1 MGRTV
6 GRVETV
12 SCPPRLAA
20 GSSVD
25 EVVAALDAE
34 GYVIV
39 ERLLDPSTTA
49 AIREELVRLL
59 EAVPVGRNFFEG
71 FHTRRL
77 YALFAKTRVLDDL
90 ALHPLVL
97 AAVERILGPCLL
109 SGPTGILI
117 DPGEVAQVL
126 HRDEAIYPV
135 AHPHPEL
142 VMNVMW
148 TFDDFT
154 EENGATRVVPRS
166 HRDALRQVDGETSTI
181 PATMPAGSA
190 MLYVGSLWHG
200 GGANVSGGSRLGV
213 AMEYAA
219 AWLRPQE
226 TQLLAVPRETVR
238 TLPARLQELL
248 GYSVYPPFVGYVDG
262 VHPRRVLDD

>member
-1 MGRTV
+1 
-6 GRVETV
+6 VETL
-12 SCPPRLAA
+12 PERRLNP

-25 EVVAALDAE
+25 DVVAALDAD
-34 GYVIV
+34 GHAIV
-39 ERLLDPSTTA
+39 ERLLDPATSA
-49 AIREELVRLL
+49 AIRAELARLL
-59 EAVPVGRNFFEG
+59 TDVPVGRNFFEG

-97 AAVERILGPCLL
+97 GAVERVLGPCLL

-135 AHPHPEL
+135 AHPHTEL

-166 HRDALRQVDGETSTI
+166 HRDALREAGPDTPTI
-181 PATMPAGSA
+181 SATMPAGSA
-190 MLYVGSLWHG
+190 MLYVGSVWHG
-200 GGANVSGGSRLGV
+200 GGANRSAGARLGV

-262 VHPRRVLDD
+262 VHPRRTLDA

>member
-1 MGRTV
+1 M
-6 GRVETV
+6 ETL
-12 SCPPRLAA
+12 PRLAA
-20 GSSVD
+20 DSSVD
-25 EVVAALDAE
+25 AVVAALDTD
-34 GYVIV
+34 GYAIV
-39 ERLLDPSTTA
+39 ERLLDPATTA
-49 AIREELVRLL
+49 AIRAELVRLL
-59 EAVPVGRNFFEG
+59 DDVPVGRNFFEG

-97 AAVERILGPCLL
+97 GAVERVLGPCLL

-117 DPGEVAQVL
+117 DPGEAAQIL

-135 AHPHPEL
+135 AHPHAEL

-166 HRDALRQVDGETSTI
+166 HRDAMREAGPDTPTI

-190 MLYVGSLWHG
+190 MLYVGSIWHG
-200 GGANVSGGSRLGV
+200 GGANRSDASRLGV

-226 TQLLAVPRETVR
+226 TQLLAVPRETAR
-238 TLPARLQELL
+238 ALPVRLQELL

-262 VHPRRVLDD
+262 VHPRRSLDA